1 MWVTTGRPSG
11 LYHTQARSRNF
22 PQVTHFK
29 QFLLLLSL
37 TLFET
42 GTYTHSMLT
51 RRVFPAAFVVA
62 ALSGA
67 AFFGT
72 APLSAQAIQKQIY
85 VSVLDQSGAP
95 VPDLGPSDF
104 VVREDN
110 VAREV
115 LRVAPADNPMQIA
128 VLVDSSQ
135 TARNDISQ
143 IRQALPPFVEA
154 LTRPNEA
161 GRKNEVAIIAFGE
174 RPTVM
179 ADYSTDPRALKKG
192 IDRLWPLDSSGAYFL
207 DAIVET
213 VQGFKKREA
222 QRPVIVGIVVEGPEL
237 SYRMYDQVLE
247 PLRNSSAALYALM
260 IGQPVSGLSE
270 EARSRNIVV
279 DRGPTESGGSREQ
292 LLTSM
297 ALAGKLKQLADQLT
311 HQYLVTYARPQTLI
325 PPERVTV
332 GATKPGLVARG
343 TPVKDQ
349 KPESKRP

>member
-1 MWVTTGRPSG
+1 M
-11 LYHTQARSRNF
+11 ND
-22 PQVTHFK
+22 
-29 QFLLLLSL
+29 
-37 TLFET
+37 
-42 GTYTHSMLT
+42 
-51 RRVFPAAFVVA
+51 RRVSAAALAVA
-62 ALSGA
+62 ALCSASWFGA
-67 AFFGT
+67 AS
-72 APLSAQAIQKQIY
+72 LSAQAIQKQVY
-85 VSVLDQSGAP
+85 VSVVDQNGAA
-95 VPDLGPSDF
+95 VPDLGPSDI

-115 LRVAPADNPMQIA
+115 LRVAPADDPMQIA
-128 VLVDSSQ
+128 VLVDTSQ

-161 GRKNEVAIIAFGE
+161 GRKNEVAIISFGE

-179 ADYSTDPRALKKG
+179 ADYSTNPGALKKG
-192 IDRLWPLDSSGAYFL
+192 IDRLWPLDGSGAYFL

-213 VQGFKKREA
+213 VQGFRKREA
-222 QRPVIVGIVVEGPEL
+222 QRPVIVAIVVEGREL

-260 IGQPVSGLSE
+260 IGQPMSGLSE
-270 EARSRNIVV
+270 ETRSRNIVV

-332 GATKPGLVARG
+332 GTTKPGLVARG

-349 KPESKRP
+349 KPESRRP

>member
-1 MWVTTGRPSG
+1 M
-11 LYHTQARSRNF
+11 ND
-22 PQVTHFK
+22 
-29 QFLLLLSL
+29 
-37 TLFET
+37 
-42 GTYTHSMLT
+42 
-51 RRVFPAAFVVA
+51 RRVSAAALAVA
-62 ALSGA
+62 ALCSASWFGA
-67 AFFGT
+67 AS
-72 APLSAQAIQKQIY
+72 LSAQAIQKQVY
-85 VSVLDQSGAP
+85 VSVVDQNGAA
-95 VPDLGPSDF
+95 VPDLGPSDI

-115 LRVAPADNPMQIA
+115 LRVAPADDPMQIA
-128 VLVDSSQ
+128 VLVDTSQ

-161 GRKNEVAIIAFGE
+161 GRKNEVAIISFGE

-179 ADYSTDPRALKKG
+179 ADYSTNPGALKKG
-192 IDRLWPLDSSGAYFL
+192 IDRLWPLDGSGAYFL

-213 VQGFKKREA
+213 VQGFRKREA
-222 QRPVIVGIVVEGPEL
+222 QRPVIVAIVVEGREL

-247 PLRNSSAALYALM
+247 PLRNSSAALHALM

-270 EARSRNIVV
+270 ETRSRNIVV
-279 DRGPTESGGSREQ
+279 DRGSREQ

-311 HQYLVTYARPQTLI
+311 HQYLVIYARPQTLI

-332 GATKPGLVARG
+332 GTTKPGLVARG